1 MTPWPARPAR
11 HNPAVGI
18 SDDLVVMVSGDQHH
32 DEELHQEVLEQ
43 ASAAPA
49 ERAPGGEPYEQ
60 VEKLGELREQGIL
73 TDEELAEAFQAR
85 VRDLLWP
92 ARP

>member
-1 MTPWPARPAR
+1 
-11 HNPAVGI
+11 
-18 SDDLVVMVSGDQHH
+18 MVSGDQHH

-60 VEKLGELREQGIL
+60 VEKLGGLREQGIL
-73 TDEELAEAFQAR
+73 TDEEFAVTVPGAGAR
-85 VRDLLWP
+85 PPWP